1 FLSIYLLIKN
11 ISLLILLSYCSFP
24 LISLLNQINDY
35 VMASVKFTSGLVAGL
50 LLGLMF
56 APEKGQQTRK
66 KVADAAGDLQDKINE
81 LFFSKKQDL
90 DDLIDILENNT
101 EEIDLATRQR
111 LLRLVQDYEQR
122 KGWWK
127 HISPS

>member
-1 FLSIYLLIKN
+1 
-11 ISLLILLSYCSFP
+11 
-24 LISLLNQINDY
+24 
-35 VMASVKFTSGLVAGL
+35 MASVKFTSGLVAGL